1 MDINN
6 ITLVYECTEHDGQH
20 RQPLADI
27 VSVGTLIC
35 PECGEDMELVDTRT
49 AWEERETDTYVT
61 DLTDLDVVWA
71 GDEYIDVTVHHDERP
86 DDMTSVLASVTL
98 TIEDAKKFAVRLD
111 AEIEAGEGQP
121 VNRTVLQILAA
132 DLEDQAAQW
141 GDEDGVG
148 DAQRA
153 TAKTLR
159 DVDGTDAGGELV
171 HDLLEFLVE
180 RTH

>member
-6 ITLVYECTEHDGQH
+6 ITLVYECTEHAGRH

-35 PECGEDMELVDTRT
+35 PECGEDMELVD
-49 AWEERETDTYVT
+49 A
-61 DLTDLDVVWA
+61 
-71 GDEYIDVTVHHDERP
+71 RP
-86 DDMTSVLASVTL
+86 A
-98 TIEDAKKFAVRLD
+98 
-111 AEIEAGEGQP
+111 
-121 VNRTVLQILAA
+121 NRTVLQILAA
-132 DLEDQAAQW
+132 DLEDQATQW

-159 DVDGTDAGGELV
+159 TVDGTDAGGELV
-171 HDLLEFLVE
+171 HDLLEFLVN

>member
-6 ITLVYECTEHDGQH
+6 ITLVYECTEDDGQY

-35 PECGEDMELVDTRT
+35 PECGEDMELVDTHT
-49 AWEERETDTYVT
+49 AWE
-61 DLTDLDVVWA
+61 
-71 GDEYIDVTVHHDERP
+71 
-86 DDMTSVLASVTL
+86 
-98 TIEDAKKFAVRLD
+98 
-111 AEIEAGEGQP
+111 
-121 VNRTVLQILAA
+121 NRTVLQILAA
-132 DLEDQAAQW
+132 DLEDQAVQW

-159 DVDGTDAGGELV
+159 AIDGKDAGGELV
-171 HDLLEFLVE
+171 HDLLEFLVN